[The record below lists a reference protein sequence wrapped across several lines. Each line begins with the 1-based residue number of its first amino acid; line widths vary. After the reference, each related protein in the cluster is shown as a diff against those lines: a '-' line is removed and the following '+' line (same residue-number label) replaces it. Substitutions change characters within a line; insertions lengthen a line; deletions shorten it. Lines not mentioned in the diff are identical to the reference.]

1 MPSTYADFPCMV
13 MFLEPLSSTALAH
26 TSPAP
31 RLLYVSFVIL
41 LLSVLNC
48 DGEKVLCSLCYTQT
62 SKQHFKKHI
71 VLPEVFLNSV
81 SVGLKQNKLM
91 KHSIF
96 HCRQCCFPALGSWWQ
111 AAHMKNTLFIF
122 LKFVYFLRIS
132 YICTVSTSFVPLPL

>member
-1 MPSTYADFPCMV
+1 
-13 MFLEPLSSTALAH
+13 MFLMLHS
-26 TSPAP
+26 
-31 RLLYVSFVIL
+31 
-41 LLSVLNC
+41 
-48 DGEKVLCSLCYTQT
+48 TQT
-62 SKQHFKKHI
+62 SKQHFKKHN

-122 LKFVYFLRIS
+122 LKFVYFFENFIHMYS
-132 YICTVSTSFVPLPL
+132 IYIICTPPSMTSISSLDWHFLNLQPFLLQLFCYMCACRKKSRQTDRQSVI